1 MEEIA
6 ERLQTEFEIGLNP
19 TAIVDLLAKLKK
31 AEFALS
37 GGSGSSV
44 DGA

>member
-1 MEEIA
+1 MEAIV

-19 TAIVDLLAKLKK
+19 TAIVDLLAKLK